1 MNILLFL
8 TLILLIILFT
18 YTMFIETFQNYNQNY
33 EFVPISEF
41 NSENDTKFINQ
52 FDNILDLDISEYKN
66 LKEKIAFKKKHTIN
80 NQNVSKR
87 NLELI
92 NNLDKRTNYPQIKR
106 ELSLIEFDDV
116 LTRLK
121 QNKLYTYK
129 KSLNNLIPMLKYDQ
143 RILHSY
149 YLVKEWIIEKISVLA
164 DEPLYEMKY
173 VNNERFKYIEDK
185 LLTYN
190 INYKE
195 HLEQFIFKMR
205 VYRPNKQ
212 THFIVYFD
220 ILLDNYNIK
229 YYINDL
235 IILGTDIESNILF
248 SKFNKNNFG
257 LSDKFSN
264 KTTKSDLNKF
274 LEEKKK
280 KEIYE
285 YDRHYCFYK
294 NAKNKNECISV
305 SKNDNTIGIYDS
317 PCLYDEDCPF
327 YKKNNNYPNKRGG
340 CKKGYCEMPVNINL
354 LGYKEYLD
362 SNKALCYNCKKDNCS
377 GIECNMCCEEQKDS
391 EKYPNLNGPDY
402 AYSNDFNERIKYSNY
417 FENNNLTPIK
427 LIA

>member
-164 DEPLYEMKY
+164 DDPLYEMKY

-212 THFIVYFD
+212 THFILHFD
-220 ILLDNYNIK
+220 ILFDNYNI
-229 YYINDL
+229 N
-235 IILGTDIESNILF
+235 IIL
-248 SKFNKNNFG
+248 
-257 LSDKFSN
+257 
-264 KTTKSDLNKF
+264 
-274 LEEKKK
+274 
-280 KEIYE
+280 
-285 YDRHYCFYK
+285 
-294 NAKNKNECISV
+294 
-305 SKNDNTIGIYDS
+305 TI
-317 PCLYDEDCPF
+317 
-327 YKKNNNYPNKRGG
+327 
-340 CKKGYCEMPVNINL
+340 
-354 LGYKEYLD
+354 
-362 SNKALCYNCKKDNCS
+362 
-377 GIECNMCCEEQKDS
+377 
-391 EKYPNLNGPDY
+391 
-402 AYSNDFNERIKYSNY
+402 
-417 FENNNLTPIK
+417 
-427 LIA
+427 